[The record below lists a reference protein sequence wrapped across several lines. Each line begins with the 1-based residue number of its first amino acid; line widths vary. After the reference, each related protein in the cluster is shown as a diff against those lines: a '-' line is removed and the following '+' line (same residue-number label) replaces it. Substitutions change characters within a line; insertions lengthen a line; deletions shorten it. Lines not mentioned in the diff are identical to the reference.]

1 VERFVKMISWLEL
14 RCLFVPSH
22 PIWLPSSS
30 DVEARIAVSKR
41 YLGDTGNSSIGFE
54 AVQKSGSLSRG
65 VFESQVSM
73 AQRIRKELD
82 GDGVETLFS
91 VHAPYVPIE
100 EFTLASESN
109 DVRRRTIESVR
120 ACLELAEKIGARI
133 VNTHLGGILSVT
145 DKGFIVPALKEKTL
159 SRVKD
164 SVSDIVSFAEK
175 KSVTV
180 SIENVPFPLEELAE
194 GYSPLIGVF
203 PQDFARLVKDID
215 SKSLGVTI
223 DFCHLWITYKTL
235 REFLKVK
242 NSESLFVGVE
252 PEDYVGLASYESDS
266 IDSYARDPFGSFLE
280 LLRGKVVHIHLAD
293 SDGLYVPGMSVVSE
307 GGALGD
313 GDLDLD
319 SFKRSLKE
327 IRQYSRKMG
336 PVMIILE
343 IREDDF
349 DRPVN
354 TMRSLV
360 RLEKLIK
367 SDPAV

>member
-1 VERFVKMISWLEL
+1 M
-14 RCLFVPSH
+14 FVPSH
-22 PIWLPSSS
+22 PIWLPSNS

-41 YLGDTGNSSIGFE
+41 YLGNAGNSSIGFE
-54 AVQKSGSLSRG
+54 AVQKSGSPSRG
-65 VFESQVSM
+65 VFESQVST
-73 AQRIRKELD
+73 AQRIRKEFD

-109 DVRRRTIESVR
+109 DFRRRTIESVR
-120 ACLELAEKIGARI
+120 TCVELAEKIGARI

-159 SRVKD
+159 SRVED
-164 SVSDIVSFAEK
+164 SINDIVSLAEK

-180 SIENVPFPLEELAE
+180 SIENVPYPLEELAK

-215 SKSLGVTI
+215 SKRLGVTI

-235 REFLKVK
+235 TEFVKVK
-242 NSESLFVGVE
+242 NSQSSFAQVE
-252 PEDYVGLASYESDS
+252 PEDYLGLPSYESDL

-293 SDGLYVPGMSVVSE
+293 SVGLYIPRMSVVSE
-307 GGALGD
+307 GEALGD

-327 IRQYSRKMG
+327 IGQYSRKTG
-336 PVMIILE
+336 PVMIVLE
-343 IREDDF
+343 IKEVDF

-354 TMRSLV
+354 TMRSLM

-367 SDPAV
+367 SDAAV